1 MFTAK
6 NTTDDANPKEGS
18 INLIGAG
25 TEITGDLLT
34 KGDVRIDGCITGH
47 ISSKAKV
54 VVGSGGQVDGDVTC
68 QTAEISGLVN
78 GNLSVSEILFLKT
91 SARIKGNI
99 SASKMVVENGAVFT
113 GHCHIGAGFTQPEP
127 LNDRPAALPQSTRTS
142 QPKEI
147 HQ

>member
-6 NTTDDANPKEGS
+6 KSNTNEPAQKEGS

-34 KGDVRIDGCITGH
+34 KGDVRIDGRVSGH

-54 VVGSGGQVDGDVTC
+54 VIGNGGQVDGDVTC

-78 GNLSVSEILFLKT
+78 GNLSSSEILFLKA
-91 SARIKGNI
+91 SARIKGDI
-99 SASKMVVENGAVFT
+99 CAGKLVVENGAIFT
-113 GHCHIGAGFTQPEP
+113 GHCRIGAGFTKPEVAYAKP
-127 LNDRPAALPQSTRTS
+127 ETRQGARSPQCEES
-142 QPKEI
+142 
-147 HQ
+147 H